1 MGQGASLG
9 LWEEQGPPKPANL
22 GMQVA
27 TACSELTSLWL
38 RGGGGVSTVHPW
50 FYQVLCTQNPQ
61 MLSHRPWED
70 AGGGAGAGE
79 SDLQPLVTTFS
90 STDQDTAG
98 LLHVCFC

>member
-1 MGQGASLG
+1 MGRAGAS
-9 LWEEQGPPKPANL
+9 EPANL

-38 RGGGGVSTVHPW
+38 RGGGGVSTVHPRL
-50 FYQVLCTQNPQ
+50 YQVLCTQNPQ

-70 AGGGAGAGE
+70 AGGRGGQ